1 MKIGEEEIKLKKCH
15 ECNRSKIVDG
25 YSETI
30 VTKIDY
36 QKKYF
41 CQDCLTDYSKKHGAY
56 NTKHVRKLRDTNIEK
71 YLEVVNDFDF
81 IPYADKYKTA
91 SYYYSESHNLAG
103 AKV

>member
-1 MKIGEEEIKLKKCH
+1 MKKCY
-15 ECNRSKIVDG
+15 ECNSNQIING

-30 VTKIDY
+30 VTSIKY
-36 QKKYF
+36 QIKYF
-41 CQDCLTDYSKKHGAY
+41 CQECLTDYSKKRGAY

-91 SYYYSESHNLAG
+91 SYYYSESHNLAET
-103 AKV
+103 KI